1 MKKKILNVILLL
13 LFVSAF
19 SFFIFIIQPDRLYL
33 HGVVYEVRVINGFT
47 NNSSLPL
54 VIWCSSK
61 DSDLGGRALQEHDD
75 FSWRVTTKLWN
86 TNQFC
91 CTMKWD
97 AKRKSFDA
105 FKVPRDF
112 YRCGIFKKCSWLVRE
127 DGFYFSPDEVNWKK
141 DFQWWSIKTHTHTHN
156 SYLCNVNMLR
166 WSVFVCFLMLS
177 CLVLLIMEW
186 NEKIKATTLI
196 NSILVLFFWVHS
208 CPPRKFK

>member
-1 MKKKILNVILLL
+1 MKKKILNAIVLL
-13 LFVSAF
+13 LFISAF

-75 FSWRVTTKLWN
+75 FSWRVTTKMWN

-141 DFQWWSIKTHTHTHN
+141 DFQW
-156 SYLCNVNMLR
+156 
-166 WSVFVCFLMLS
+166 
-177 CLVLLIMEW
+177 
-186 NEKIKATTLI
+186 
-196 NSILVLFFWVHS
+196 
-208 CPPRKFK
+208 